1 MPDDLETKV
10 TISPSGGVSHPNA
23 HREEHVDKCPG
34 CGNTRPVYNQERAEL
49 VCEECGLVLEENMI
63 DRGPEWR
70 VFDVEDGDKKS
81 RVGAPSTPL
90 LHDKG
95 LSTFIGFRDPS
106 GKPVK
111 DRRQLYRFH
120 KWQRRI
126 RASTSME
133 RNLVYALGEI
143 DNISAALDLPK
154 TIREEAAVIYRHAT
168 IKNFTRG
175 RLIDSMTAAVVYAAC
190 KIKNIPRTL
199 DAIAEVSKSSRK
211 GVGRAYR
218 SLHEKLKL
226 LVPIATAND
235 YVDRFCSELHFSR
248 ENIPPIVAKAK
259 KIIERSEG
267 EGLTNGRRETGI
279 ASAAI
284 YIAAIL
290 IKERRTQRE
299 IASVADVTEVTIRN
313 RYKDMVKRL
322 GIDIS

>member
-175 RLIDSMTAAVVYAAC
+175 RLIDSMTAAAVYAAC
-190 KIKNIPRTL
+190 RIKNIPRTP
-199 DAIAEVSKSSRK
+199 DEVAGVSKSGRK
-211 GVGRAYR
+211 EIGRAYR
-218 SLHEKLKL
+218 ALHIRLKLKIPT
-226 LVPIATAND
+226 VQPED
-235 YVDRFCSELHFSR
+235 YVDRFCSELKFT
-248 ENIPPIVAKAK
+248 K
-259 KIIERSEG
+259 EG
-267 EGLTNGRRETGI
+267 ELHVKSTTRDILKQASDKDLCNGKSPSGI
-279 ASAAI
+279 AAAAI
-284 YIAAIL
+284 YIAAAL
-290 IKERRTQRE
+290 NHERRTQRD
-299 IASVADVTEVTIRN
+299 AADVSGTTEVTVRN
-313 RYKDMVKRL
+313 HYQRIVDAL
-322 GIDIS
+322 GIEV